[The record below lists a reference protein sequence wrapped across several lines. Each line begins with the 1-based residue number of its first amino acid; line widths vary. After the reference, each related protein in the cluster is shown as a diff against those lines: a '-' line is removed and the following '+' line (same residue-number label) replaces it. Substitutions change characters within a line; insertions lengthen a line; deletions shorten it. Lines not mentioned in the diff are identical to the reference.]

1 MVLLV
6 GVEVDMILGVV
17 AMGEVTVGR
26 VAVVV
31 LVVLLVLGVLC
42 LLTLALSP
50 ISRLIVS
57 GALSLRLAI
66 PPASLFCKSALRWA
80 KVSSPSSVCTGEVG
94 SGGGLDGIV

>member
-6 GVEVDMILGVV
+6 GVVDDIVLGVV

-26 VAVVV
+26 VAEVV
-31 LVVLLVLGVLC
+31 LVVVPVGVLC
-42 LLTLALSP
+42 LLILALSP
-50 ISRLIVS
+50 ISKLIVS

-80 KVSSPSSVCTGEVG
+80 SVNSPSSVCTGEVG
-94 SGGGLDGIV
+94 SGGGLEGVV